1 MGLGWRGEEV
11 VALIFS
17 RLEMGLAKVV
27 YQIGRER
34 GAYSLATWE
43 ASLVCGSRQDR
54 DLTESQP

>member
-1 MGLGWRGEEV
+1 M

-43 ASLVCGSRQDR
+43 ASLVCGSRQDQ